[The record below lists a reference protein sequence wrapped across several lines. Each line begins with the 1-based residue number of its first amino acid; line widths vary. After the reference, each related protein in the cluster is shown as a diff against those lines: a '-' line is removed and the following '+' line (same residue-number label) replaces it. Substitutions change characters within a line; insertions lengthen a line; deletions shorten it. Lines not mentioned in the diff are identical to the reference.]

1 LADQP
6 ELVSQSQKKRF
17 RWVAAISV
25 LEAASTLVVL
35 FLIPPDPKNAF
46 LFGLSWKRWLIVLA
60 TILIFI
66 RSIAWF
72 IQPQPLYRYA
82 EKYLLNPKTSK
93 FIGIFG
99 TVVGI
104 LLWLAIWFPGQR
116 LGVLSDDYSRVRP
129 FVTLFLLVCMQ
140 FILVLKSLHK
150 NENQEPVFREIKDHR
165 KGILIIVLSF
175 LIIAAIF
182 AFLYFK
188 KVVIGSPDA
197 LYFPASSI
205 LTPLQIFTAWVIF
218 YLLQFFS
225 TNKRLKWFHQP
236 KWQLLGLFA
245 LWLLTFLIWNG
256 TPLPCTGDRPGPD
269 TPNNLC
275 YPSIDDSVYSI
286 GSLYIGL
293 GQGVHNHWLTDKP
306 LYLVFLALGQ
316 AIFGAN
322 IDRYLIFQ
330 VAILACIPALIY
342 YFTKRFLFFS
352 GGLLVA
358 VLMVVKGTNE
368 IWLYSSFGGM
378 NVKIENTEGL
388 MTLILLLF
396 TMAVFYWFKKPEK
409 PLWGVISGGIL
420 GLGALVRFNPLAIM
434 PIVFGMFIW
443 INKRNLKKVGLA
455 GSLFLATFFL
465 TIMPWFVTARD
476 ENGVSF
482 YYQKIQEVIDLRF
495 IKPTSFD
502 IGNGSGHLA
511 SPALSQTQIGDSASS
526 QGTDFILHFLNNEY
540 QALVELPVNLQFL
553 SGEVIGAQKI
563 WDNNPLEP
571 LWLSELTM
579 ENVFAITISLILVL
593 IGITRLFQKFRLAG
607 LLPLMIQ
614 TGYFLGSSAAMT
626 SGERYLMPVGW
637 VTLTYYCVG
646 LIWSISALLRVF
658 FSIQVPPLFSV
669 ESQIASQDERVNHK
683 PIVYLIALWMSL
695 FLIVGAT
702 PFLMNFLP
710 DKLPVEY
717 SESLNQ
723 QAFQW
728 LSDSGSV
735 TQQQWNDFVKDPNTL
750 VIEAKAYHP
759 RNYRNNNYFPGHVL
773 FEVMALGKDYVYVS
787 HVVSSEA
794 KYYFSDGSNVIL
806 VGCKTGQDEI
816 WNSKRILMKTKAVIQ
831 TNAEMNMVL
840 SPEIAWSCP

>member
-1 LADQP
+1 MSGQS
-6 ELVSQSQKKRF
+6 ELISKTQKNRF

-25 LEAASTLVVL
+25 LEAAITLVVL

-60 TILIFI
+60 TILIFA

-72 IQPQPLYRYA
+72 LRPQSLYHYA
-82 EKYLLNPKTSK
+82 EKYLQNLKTSR
-93 FIGIFG
+93 FIEISGI
-99 TVVGI
+99 VVGI
-104 LLWLAIWFPGQR
+104 LLWLAFWFPGQR
-116 LGVLSDDYSRVRP
+116 LGALSDDYSRVRP
-129 FVTLFLLVCMQ
+129 LLTLLLLICMQ

-150 NENQEPVFREIKDHR
+150 DTNQEPVLREIQDHR
-165 KGILIIVLSF
+165 KEFLVVVSSF
-175 LIIAAIF
+175 LMFAMTF
-182 AFLYFK
+182 AFLHYQ
-188 KVVIGSPDA
+188 KVAIGSPDA

-218 YLLQFFS
+218 YLLQMF
-225 TNKRLKWFHQP
+225 RLSKKLSWFQQP
-236 KWQLLGLFA
+236 KWHLLGLIII
-245 LWLLTFLIWNG
+245 WLVTFLIWNG

-316 AIFGAN
+316 AIFGVN

-330 VAILACIPALIY
+330 VAILSCIPMLIY
-342 YFTKRFLFFS
+342 FFTKRLLHFS
-352 GGLLVA
+352 GGLLIMA
-358 VLMVVKGTNE
+358 LMVLKGSNE
-368 IWLYSSFGGM
+368 IRLYSSVGGM

-388 MTLILLLF
+388 MTLLLLLF
-396 TMAVFYWFKKPEK
+396 AMAAFYWFKKPEN

-420 GLGALVRFNPLAIM
+420 GLGALVRFNPLAIL

-495 IKPTSFD
+495 NKPTGFD
-502 IGNGSGHLA
+502 AGSGSGHLA
-511 SPALSQTQIGDSASS
+511 SPVLTQMQIVDTQSS
-526 QGTDFILHFLNNEY
+526 QGTDFILHFLNNEF
-540 QALVELPVNLQFL
+540 QALAELPVNLQFH
-553 SGEVIGAQKI
+553 SGQVIGAQEI
-563 WDNNPLEP
+563 WDIDPLEP
-571 LWLSELTM
+571 FWLMDLTR
-579 ENVFAITISLILVL
+579 ENVFAVSLNLIFVL
-593 IGITRLFQKFRLAG
+593 IGITLLFKKYRLAG

-646 LIWSISALLRVF
+646 LMWSISTLSRLL
-658 FSIQVPPLFSV
+658 FSRQVPPLFLA
-669 ESQIASQDERVNHK
+669 ESQVVSDDERVNHK
-683 PIVYLIALWMSL
+683 PIGYPVALWMSF

-702 PFLMNFLP
+702 PYLMNLLP
-710 DKLPVEY
+710 DRLPAVR
-717 SESLNQ
+717 SESSNQ

-735 TQQQWNDFVKDPNTL
+735 TQPQWENFIKDPNAL
-750 VIEAKAYHP
+750 VISAKAYHP

-773 FEVMALGKDYVYVS
+773 FELMALGKDYVYVS

-794 KYYFSDGSNVIL
+794 KYYFSDGSDVLL

-816 WNSKRILMKTKAVIQ
+816 WNSKRVLMKTKAVIQ
-831 TNAEMNMVL
+831 TNAEMNMIS
-840 SPEIAWSCP
+840 SPDIVWSCP